1 MGMNDDAQTARRYRQ
16 RAKEI
21 RAILR
26 QTENEDARRML
37 ESVAED
43 YERLARARIRI
54 GRLARPKHRPTPQR
68 TKKR

>member
-1 MGMNDDAQTARRYRQ
+1 MNDDAETARRYRQ

-26 QTENEDARRML
+26 NTENEDARKML
-37 ESVAED
+37 QSVAED

-54 GRLARPKHRPTPQR
+54 GRLSRPKHRQISPR
-68 TKKR
+68 IKKR